1 MGLLNYQ
8 GTADD
13 GILDVGYMRI
23 SEVESGADVTDY
35 TAIQADAQTKANA
48 AEAAAKAYTEAWSE
62 EGADVTQN
70 VLDLGA
76 AIDNAK
82 ANGNTLIYGG
92 FIRTSLI
99 NASAIVI
106 GDLSGAGSLAGLDQ
120 TDLSLTP
127 SDNQIPNPDF
137 ELGLGGWVIYNTEN
151 PLETSSKVIL
161 HARTDTPYGKLLLR
175 ATGAVNFETQK
186 YIPVSEG
193 KTYFG
198 EIWARPA
205 SFDSVDT
212 NIRFYAGVR
221 QYDYDKVF
229 ITNNYFIA
237 SNVTITS
244 YFGWRRYT
252 GTFTVPTG
260 TSYIRAMGLLN
271 YQGTADDGILDVGYM
286 RISEVESGADVTS
299 KNTAADTNL
308 VGGVPSGTVAGWR
321 YGSTTYI
328 NGGNIYTNTIT
339 ANQIA
344 ANSIT
349 AASGIIANAAI
360 TNAKIAD
367 LAVDTL
373 KLAEQAVTIPVASYT
388 AAWASVGTA
397 WTTVQSATIVS
408 TGASIVVTA
417 ALVVNLKSNGLD
429 EVIHMKVRILKGD
442 SVIWGDEVMV
452 RSWAY
457 NEVQS
462 SVSIPLI
469 NTPGSGSTTYTLQV
483 IYSGGV
489 GTCSV
494 GSRSITLLEVKK

>member
-1 MGLLNYQ
+1 MTGDVDGVPTAAIDGNLVVDDTILARHIQAGSIIAEHMAANQILVGHTIKSDNFSTGVSGWQISYDGKAQFNGPDVVGLDQLNSTVIDGGYIKTSLINAGAIAIGDLSGAGSLAGLDQTDLTVTPSDNQLPNPDFELGLDGWVMWDTETPLEEHPNASIITSSTTPQGKYALRAIGHVSFESQKYIPVSEGKTYFGEIWVRPAQLDSVDSQTRFYAGVRHYDYNKVWIANNYFIASNVALTTLWGWRKHEGTFTVPAGVSYIRVMGLLNYQ

-23 SEVESGADVTDY
+23 SE
-35 TAIQADAQTKANA
+35 I
-48 AEAAAKAYTEAWSE
+48 EA
-62 EGADVTQN
+62 
-70 VLDLGA
+70 
-76 AIDNAK
+76 
-82 ANGNTLIYGG
+82 
-92 FIRTSLI
+92 
-99 NASAIVI
+99 
-106 GDLSGAGSLAGLDQ
+106 
-120 TDLSLTP
+120 
-127 SDNQIPNPDF
+127 
-137 ELGLGGWVIYNTEN
+137 
-151 PLETSSKVIL
+151 
-161 HARTDTPYGKLLLR
+161 
-175 ATGAVNFETQK
+175 
-186 YIPVSEG
+186 
-193 KTYFG
+193 
-198 EIWARPA
+198 
-205 SFDSVDT
+205 
-212 NIRFYAGVR
+212 
-221 QYDYDKVF
+221 
-229 ITNNYFIA
+229 
-237 SNVTITS
+237 
-244 YFGWRRYT
+244 
-252 GTFTVPTG
+252 
-260 TSYIRAMGLLN
+260 
-271 YQGTADDGILDVGYM
+271 
-286 RISEVESGADVTS
+286 GADVTS

-321 YGSTTYI
+321 YGATTYI

-408 TGASIVVTA
+408 TGAPIVVTA

-429 EVIHMKVRILKGD
+429 EVIHMKVRILKGG